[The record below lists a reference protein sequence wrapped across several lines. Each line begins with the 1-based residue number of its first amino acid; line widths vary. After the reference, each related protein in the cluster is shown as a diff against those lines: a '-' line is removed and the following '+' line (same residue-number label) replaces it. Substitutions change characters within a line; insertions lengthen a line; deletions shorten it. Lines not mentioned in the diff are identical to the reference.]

1 MNDDVRKHVTQY
13 EVAFIRG
20 WIVGMEELLHRCGC
34 VDKIPYH
41 VYDITGSMS
50 EDEIDTVRNQL
61 ESFEIVHGLTT
72 KTPYGSMVISLV
84 RDGYIAAY
92 MER

>member
-1 MNDDVRKHVTQY
+1 MNDNVRTHATQY

-34 VDKIPYH
+34 TDEIPYR
-41 VYDITGSMS
+41 VYDVTESMS
-50 EDEIDTVRNQL
+50 EDEVDAIRSKL
-61 ESFEIVHGLTT
+61 ELFEIVHGLTT

-84 RDGYIAAY
+84 RDGYITAY